1 MRQKKKKYLFKR
13 KGRGLYIDH
22 PTAGFIYVVERVGVP
37 AIPCTLILLN
47 QALNCVTFIHREVT
61 F

>member
-1 MRQKKKKYLFKR
+1 M
-13 KGRGLYIDH
+13 DH

-47 QALNCVTFIHREVT
+47 QALNCVTFTRRQVT